1 MTAICS
7 KCRSEL
13 SITGN
18 WGGQEVVCPKC
29 KRKIQLPAKSD
40 LYCDD
45 VIREYKV
52 LSQNDLLKGPKYLYD
67 VNVAEK
73 RLNKLASEGWRVVS
87 SSTCNIDEFSVAAH
101 RNELVVILERIT
113 PVV

>member
-18 WGGQEVVCPKC
+18 WGGQEAVCPKC

-52 LSQNDLLKGPKYLYD
+52 LSQSDLFQRRGYTAD
-67 VNVAEK
+67 EI
-73 RLNKLASEGWRVVS
+73 LNELAQVGWRVVC
-87 SSTCNIDEFSVAAH
+87 SSTYSIDEFSLAAH
-101 RNELVVILERIT
+101 RNELVVILERVT

>member
-29 KRKIQLPAKSD
+29 K
-40 LYCDD
+40 
-45 VIREYKV
+45 
-52 LSQNDLLKGPKYLYD
+52 
-67 VNVAEK
+67 
-73 RLNKLASEGWRVVS
+73 WRVVS